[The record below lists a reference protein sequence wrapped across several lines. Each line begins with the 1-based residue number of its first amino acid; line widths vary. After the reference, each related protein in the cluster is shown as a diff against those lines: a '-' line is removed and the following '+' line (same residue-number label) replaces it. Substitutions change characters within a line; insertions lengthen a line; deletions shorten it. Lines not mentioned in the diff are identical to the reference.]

1 MDCKPYVFDVSLNVM
16 VQPGNYPMKIKYKYI
31 GETFVRV
38 QPVGQLNVLREYT
51 VDVFEVISC

>member
-31 GETFVRV
+31 GDMSGEVRE
-38 QPVGQLNVLREYT
+38 QPVGTLTVLRK
-51 VDVFEVISC
+51 